1 MCDIVKIGECCFY
14 SESTRIFTEGRQ
26 VMQSE
31 ADFGVYEHKSM
42 FDVGQVCRTQILCHC
57 VLHNTAIYLDKVEFA
72 QFC

>member
-1 MCDIVKIGECCFY
+1 
-14 SESTRIFTEGRQ
+14 
-26 VMQSE
+26 MQSE